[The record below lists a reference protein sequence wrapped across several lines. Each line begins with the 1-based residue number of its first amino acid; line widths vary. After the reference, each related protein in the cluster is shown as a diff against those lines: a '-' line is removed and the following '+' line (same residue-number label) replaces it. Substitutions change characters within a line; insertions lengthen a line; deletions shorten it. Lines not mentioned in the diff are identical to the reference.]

1 MIINVFLGTGP
12 PCYTIRGL
20 NYSHELITA
29 NKLEQMT
36 KLRFEEV
43 H

>member
-1 MIINVFLGTGP
+1 MIINVFLGTAP
-12 PCYTIRGL
+12 RLTTRDL
-20 NYSHELITA
+20 NYSHELISA

-36 KLRFEEV
+36 KLTFEEV